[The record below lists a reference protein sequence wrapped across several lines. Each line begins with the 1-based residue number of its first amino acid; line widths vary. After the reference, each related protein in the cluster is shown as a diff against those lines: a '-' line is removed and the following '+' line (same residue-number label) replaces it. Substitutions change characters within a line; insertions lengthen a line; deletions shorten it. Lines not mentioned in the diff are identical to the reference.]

1 MISEALGAFW
11 TYKSLI
17 WRLFMFKK
25 LLPLL
30 FLFTGFQANAA
41 LFQFQFEDTISA
53 TDIPG
58 LAVGQSASITVG
70 LDNSGT
76 SILSQTWTASDLTSL
91 TFDFNNGGYVI
102 TFYDT
107 FDGGLPVRLGDFV
120 TDSSGT
126 LVSVMTHWRDNSVL
140 NHFTTN
146 NLPAD
151 HYSWFLSGDNSL
163 FEQTNNY
170 HRTAVQLVGNL
181 NTNPIPFMFQPARW
195 NLVSVVP
202 EPSIIA
208 LFGLGLAGLG
218 LVRRRQS

>member
-1 MISEALGAFW
+1 
-11 TYKSLI
+11 
-17 WRLFMFKK
+17 MFKK

-107 FDGGLPVRLGDFV
+107 FDGAFPYDWATSLQIVPVRSF
-120 TDSSGT
+120 
-126 LVSVMTHWRDNSVL
+126 
-140 NHFTTN
+140 
-146 NLPAD
+146 
-151 HYSWFLSGDNSL
+151 
-163 FEQTNNY
+163 
-170 HRTAVQLVGNL
+170 QL
-181 NTNPIPFMFQPARW
+181 
-195 NLVSVVP
+195 
-202 EPSIIA
+202 
-208 LFGLGLAGLG
+208 
-218 LVRRRQS
+218 